1 MGISKLKDMLA
12 REKGID
18 HSKEHQK
25 KLRKEGE
32 KKNRKKQQEAEDE
45 DEITEPTVDTSLN
58 TKKNGK
64 KEIKDA
70 KTNGKPAKINGLP
83 NGKKAQTEVDSSDEE
98 EDEDEEWESDDDEE
112 EEEDM
117 DEETPT
123 LLDTSRLNDSESSS
137 SEEEDDE
144 EEDEDELM
152 LDDEEDVPLSE
163 ISDSDQEPDTDLIP
177 RQRLTIDNHSA
188 LKSAHT
194 SIALPLKSLP
204 FSSHQSLT
212 TADPVAIS
220 DIHDDLKRELSFYAQ
235 ALDAANKA
243 RKLLHAEGVPFSRPT
258 DYFAEMV
265 KSEEHMGKIKD
276 KMREEAAGKKASQE
290 AKRQRDLKKFGK
302 QVQVAKLQE
311 RHKEKRDTLDKI
323 KMLKRSMFFPVLT
336 SSFLDVR
343 YALAWFLKKKRFANV
358 SPSLQSEL
366 AQTSTMPTKTILL
379 TLPLKKLQQTIVN
392 DRRETVAVVLTL
404 NDKRRMLNL
413 ALVERSDSQNL
424 EMQSLVVI

>member
-1 MGISKLKDMLA
+1 M
-12 REKGID
+12 
-18 HSKEHQK
+18 
-25 KLRKEGE
+25 
-32 KKNRKKQQEAEDE
+32 
-45 DEITEPTVDTSLN
+45 
-58 TKKNGK
+58 
-64 KEIKDA
+64 
-70 KTNGKPAKINGLP
+70 
-83 NGKKAQTEVDSSDEE
+83 
-98 EDEDEEWESDDDEE
+98 
-112 EEEDM
+112 
-117 DEETPT
+117 
-123 LLDTSRLNDSESSS
+123 DTSRLNDSESSS
-137 SEEEDDE
+137 SEEEDE
-144 EEDEDELM
+144 EEDEDDLM

-163 ISDSDQEPDTDLIP
+163 ISDDDQEPDTDLIP

-188 LKSAHT
+188 LRNAHS

-212 TADPVAIS
+212 TADPVSIP

-323 KMLKRSMFFPVLT
+323 SMLKRSMFFFSPF
-336 SSFLDVR
+336 FL
-343 YALAWFLKKKRFANV
+343 
-358 SPSLQSEL
+358 S
-366 AQTSTMPTKTILL
+366 
-379 TLPLKKLQQTIVN
+379 
-392 DRRETVAVVLTL
+392 
-404 NDKRRMLNL
+404 
-413 ALVERSDSQNL
+413 SDSHSPLHFSHARYFSTLREREGYGAKRHN
-424 EMQSLVVI
+424 VKHI